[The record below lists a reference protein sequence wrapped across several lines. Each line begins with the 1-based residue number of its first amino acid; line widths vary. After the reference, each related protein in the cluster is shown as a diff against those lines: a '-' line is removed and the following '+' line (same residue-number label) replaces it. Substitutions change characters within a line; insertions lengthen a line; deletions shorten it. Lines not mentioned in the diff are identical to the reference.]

1 MKMAKVIIWNLMTL
15 DGFFEGENKWDLGF
29 HGDAWG
35 DELAAMAKDFG
46 TKAGLLVFGRVTHDG
61 MKAYWTTTEAE
72 EDEIKAYM
80 NALPKLVA
88 SRTITS
94 SDWNNT
100 RVTADPVGEIGRLR
114 QQDGKPIYV
123 FGSADLCD
131 SLLKAGVVDEVMLA
145 VVPVTIGKGTPL
157 FKPHAGKEKFRL
169 IESRP
174 LGNGTVIMRYQP
186 ENAA

>member
-1 MKMAKVIIWNLMTL
+1 MAKVIVWNLVTL
-15 DGFFEGENKWDLGF
+15 DGFFEGENKWDLAF

-46 TKAGLLVFGRVTHDG
+46 TKAGLLVFGRVTYDG
-61 MKAYWTTTEAE
+61 MKAYWTTA
-72 EDEIKAYM
+72 EDELDEVKVYM

-100 RVTADPVGEIGRLR
+100 RVTDDPVAEIGRLR
-114 QQDGKPIYV
+114 KEDGKPIYV
-123 FGSADLCD
+123 FGSADL
-131 SLLKAGVVDEVMLA
+131 SNGLRRAGLVDELMLA
-145 VVPVTIGKGTPL
+145 IVPVTIGKGTPF
-157 FKPHAGKEKFRL
+157 FKQHPGKSKFCL

-174 LGNGTVIMRYQP
+174 LANGTVIMRYQP